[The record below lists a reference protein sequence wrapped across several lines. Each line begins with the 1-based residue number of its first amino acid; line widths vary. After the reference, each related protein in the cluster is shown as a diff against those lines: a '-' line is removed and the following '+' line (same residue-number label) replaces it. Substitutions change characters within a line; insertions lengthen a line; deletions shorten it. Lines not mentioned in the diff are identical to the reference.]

1 MILIKGGNVHD
12 GKGNIFENTDILI
25 DGKVIKKVSPSIE
38 VSEDTEIYEAKGK
51 TIFPGFID
59 SLNVWGC
66 QGPGWEDDDLS
77 EHSDPVTPEMNVVY
91 SFDQDSMMFQRVFEY
106 GVTSAGIT
114 PSTSNVLGGQAAVFK
129 TYGKHPYE
137 MLVKEKVAMV
147 SSITA
152 ETKKVYGSRNTCP
165 MTRMG
170 AISLL
175 KGAIIKAMEYK
186 KDDKKEHDPKS
197 LALQKIIDKETPLFI
212 NCNTKSE
219 MDAIEL
225 ALKDLPVNVVFTGA
239 FGVNGD
245 TGNIMKDK
253 FSIILGDLS
262 NAMSS
267 VNRYVDFEG
276 VKKLMEKGIDV
287 AISCCGD
294 RPASGKESLLWN
306 AILCHKYGI
315 KAEDVLK
322 MVTSIPAKI
331 LGVEDK
337 IGSIEVGKDADIV
350 IWTDNPIKT
359 YSAKIEATF
368 IQGENILYSRRD
380 NTCWS

>member
-12 GKGNIFENTDILI
+12 GKGNIFEDIDILI
-25 DGKVIKKVSPSIE
+25 EGKSIKEIGTSIR
-38 VSEDTEIYEAKGK
+38 VPDDTEIYEAKDK
-51 TIFPGFID
+51 IIFPGFID
-59 SLNVWGC
+59 SLNIWGC
-66 QGPGWEDDDLS
+66 KGPGWGDDDLG
-77 EHSDPVTPEMNVVY
+77 EHSDPVTPDMNVVY
-91 SFDQDSMMFQRVFEY
+91 SFDQDNMMFQRVFEY

-137 MLVKEKVAMV
+137 MLVKERVAMV

-152 ETKKVYGSRNTCP
+152 ETKKVYGERNTCP
-165 MTRMG
+165 MTKMG

-175 KGAIIKAMEYK
+175 RSAIIKAIEYEK
-186 KDDKKEHDPKS
+186 KGKKEYNSKS
-197 LALQKIIDKETPLFI
+197 EALLKVINREIPLFI

-225 ALKDLPVNVVFTGA
+225 ALKDLPINIVFTGA
-239 FGVNGD
+239 FGVNEK
-245 TGNIMKDK
+245 TGSILKDNI
-253 FSIILGDLS
+253 SLIIGDLS
-262 NAMSS
+262 NAMSYI
-267 VNRYVDFEG
+267 NRDVDFEG
-276 VKKLMEKGIDV
+276 INKLMEKGIDI
-287 AISCCGD
+287 AISSCGD
-294 RPASGKESLLWN
+294 NMASGKESLLWN
-306 AILCHKYGI
+306 AILCYKYGLND
-315 KAEDVLK
+315 EDVLK
-322 MVTSIPAKI
+322 MITSIPARI
-331 LGVEDK
+331 LGVDDR

-368 IQGENILYSRRD
+368 IHGENILNSRRD

>member
-1 MILIKGGNVHD
+1 MILIKGGNIHD

-25 DGKVIKKVSPSIE
+25 DGKVIKKISPSIQ
-38 VSEDTEIYEAKGK
+38 VSEDTEIFEAEGK

-66 QGPGWEDDDLS
+66 EGPGWEDNDLR

-137 MLVKEKVAMV
+137 MLVKEKVAMI

-152 ETKKVYGSRNTCP
+152 ETKKVYGTRNTCP
-165 MTRMG
+165 MTKMG

-175 KGAIIKAMEYK
+175 KEAIIKAMEYK
-186 KDDKKEHDPKS
+186 KDDKKEYDSKS
-197 LALQKIIDKETPLFI
+197 VALQKVIDREIPLFI
-212 NCNTKSE
+212 NCNTKSD

-225 ALKDLPVNVVFTGA
+225 ALKDLPVNTVFTGA
-239 FGVNGD
+239 FGVSED
-245 TGNIMKDK
+245 TGNILKDK

-267 VNRYVDFEG
+267 DNRYVDFEG
-276 VKKLMEKGIDV
+276 IKKLMDKGIDV

-294 RPASGKESLLWN
+294 RTASGKESLLWN

-315 KAEDVLK
+315 KGEDVLK

-359 YSAKIEATF
+359 YSAKVEATF